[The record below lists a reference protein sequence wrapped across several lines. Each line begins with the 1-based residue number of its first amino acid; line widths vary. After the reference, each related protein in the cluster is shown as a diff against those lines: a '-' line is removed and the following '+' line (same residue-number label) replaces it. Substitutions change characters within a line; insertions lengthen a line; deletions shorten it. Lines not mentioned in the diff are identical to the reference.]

1 MATCKAACQGEILLS
16 FALKEVPL
24 KPNRTLL
31 QVAPLMGGLAAQNVG
46 IGTSTPTE
54 RLHVAGNLRLDNT
67 FMPGNQAGAV
77 GNIFLSQGAGATPN
91 MFTKWRHG

>member
-1 MATCKAACQGEILLS
+1 MLS

-46 IGTSTPTE
+46 IETNTPTE
-54 RLHVAGNLRLDNT
+54 RAHVAANLHLDNA
-67 FMPGNQAGAV
+67 FMPGNQPGAV
-77 GNIFLSQGAGATPN
+77 GNILLSQGAGATPN